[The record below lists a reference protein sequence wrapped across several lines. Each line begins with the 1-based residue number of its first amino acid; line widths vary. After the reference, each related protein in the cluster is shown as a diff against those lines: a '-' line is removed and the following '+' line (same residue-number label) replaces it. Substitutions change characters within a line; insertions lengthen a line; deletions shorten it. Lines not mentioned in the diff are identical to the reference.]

1 MRPMGEISLALL
13 GAMVELRTE
22 VQAPTLRELAVHAQV
37 GIQTAER
44 TLDNMKRHGHVR
56 IVRRRRVGYVN
67 KPVAEYEPTD
77 VGEQADGAGFVDLGS
92 VISSAW
98 R

>member
-1 MRPMGEISLALL
+1 MRPLGEVSLALL

-37 GIQTAER
+37 GMDAAEN
-44 TLDNMKRHGHVR
+44 TVKNLKRHGHAR
-56 IVRRRRVGYVN
+56 IVRRRQVSYVN
-67 KPVAEYEPTD
+67 KPVAEWEPTAPID
-77 VGEQADGAGFVDLGS
+77 DGGAGFVDLGS